1 MRPVHPMH
9 ICTVP
14 VIAVCQCI
22 FYQLAGRVRQQAGS
36 YEFCVGFWM
45 CGVSGETCG
54 DLEIAFASEPA
65 STDMGWLMNKRGV
78 RLDVQ
83 RPEGCFRGQARSYR
97 WRWLVRAHADANTG
111 LPGIGQ
117 ACRCCV
123 GWSEGLQIRRCSSSL
138 IRSLRPPSVS
148 RAWVRSISFAC
159 AAAGRSVMLR
169 MPLLVRT

>member
-1 MRPVHPMH
+1 MH

-65 STDMGWLMNKRGV
+65 STDVGWLMNKRCVG
-78 RLDVQ
+78 RGC
-83 RPEGCFRGQARSYR
+83 RRFGECFRGQAE
-97 WRWLVRAHADANTG
+97 LVK
-111 LPGIGQ
+111 
-117 ACRCCV
+117 
-123 GWSEGLQIRRCSSSL
+123 
-138 IRSLRPPSVS
+138 
-148 RAWVRSISFAC
+148 
-159 AAAGRSVMLR
+159 
-169 MPLLVRT
+169 